1 MRFEQ
6 EPLTVRQPVSV
17 AEWQTAA
24 KRRLPGFVYDYVAG
38 GAEDLECLRRNRLA
52 FDQVEL
58 WPRVL
63 QPTLDIDTSIK
74 LFGRRWP
81 TPVGVAPTGMNGLV
95 RRDGDL
101 LLARAVTAKGSVMCL
116 SSAANVSME
125 QVREAVPECALWL
138 QLYVLSD
145 RSFAESMLRR
155 ARTVG
160 VEALVLTVDVPVSG
174 KREADLRNGF
184 SLPWRIRPPMLFDL
198 LTHPRWCL
206 NQSFGASLRMENLSP
221 GGDAPAAA
229 QAALLSRGMD
239 RTLGWDAIAWIR
251 RHWDGPLLLK
261 GVLHPADALLA
272 VEHGIDAVIVSNHG
286 GRQLDIAPA
295 SLGALPKIVTA
306 LAGRMPVLLDSGIRR
321 GSDVARALA
330 LGATAVLVGR
340 ATLYGL
346 AAAGEHGVHLVLD
359 LLDDELRR
367 TLCLLGISQLP
378 ALGLATE
385 P

>member
-1 MRFEQ
+1 MSR
-6 EPLTVRQPVSV
+6 PVSV
-17 AEWQTAA
+17 NEWQEAA
-24 KRRLPGFVYDYVAG
+24 RWHLPRFVYDYVAG

-63 QPTLDIDTSIK
+63 RSSVDIDTSIE

-81 TPVGVAPTGMNGLV
+81 TPLGLAPTGMNGLI
-95 RRDGDL
+95 RPGGDVM
-101 LLARAVTAKGSVMCL
+101 LARAASAQGLVMSL
-116 SSAANVSME
+116 SSAANASME
-125 QVREAVPECALWL
+125 RIRDEVPGCALWL

-145 RSFAESMLRR
+145 RSIAESMLGR
-155 ARTVG
+155 ARACQ

-184 SLPWRIRPPMLFDL
+184 SLPWRIKPNMLLDL
-198 LTHPRWCL
+198 LAHPSWCL
-206 NQSFGASLRMENLSP
+206 NQARGTTLRMENLSP
-221 GGDAPAAA
+221 GGNAPPTA

-261 GVLHPADALLA
+261 GVLHPEDALLA
-272 VEHGIDAVIVSNHG
+272 IKHGVDALIVSNHG
-286 GRQLDIAPA
+286 GRQLDLAPA
-295 SLGALPKIVTA
+295 SLKALPKIITA
-306 LAGRMPVLLDSGIRR
+306 VEGRMPVLLDSGIRR
-321 GSDVARALA
+321 GSDIARALA
-330 LGATAVLVGR
+330 LGATGVMIGR
-340 ATLYGL
+340 AALYGL
-346 AAAGEHGVHLVLD
+346 AAAGEAGVTAVLE

-367 TLCLLGISQLP
+367 TLCLLGISQMPSLR
-378 ALGLATE
+378 LATE